1 MSTFTDTP
9 GSAALTTKPRVR
21 TAAFGDGYEQRLA
34 DGINN
39 APRSWSL
46 GFTRPTAEADAIL
59 AFFEARNGAEAFD
72 WTPPYGAAGRWVA
85 RDWSAQ
91 MISMVAKSINVTFEE
106 VFGA

>member
-9 GSAALTTKPRVR
+9 GSASLTTKPRVR
-21 TAAFGDGYEQRLA
+21 TAPFGDGYEQRLA

-46 GFTRPTAEADAIL
+46 VFNRPTAEADVIL

-72 WTPPYGAAGRWVA
+72 WTPPYGAAGKFVA
-85 RDWSAQ
+85 RDWSVQ
-91 MISMVAKSINVTFEE
+91 LIGPVAKSISATFDE

>member
-1 MSTFTDTP
+1 MSTFDFDP
-9 GSAALTTKPRVR
+9 ASASVTTKPRVR

-39 APRSWSL
+39 AKRSWAL
-46 GFTRPTAEADAIL
+46 TFTRPTTEADAIL

-72 WTPPYGAAGRWVA
+72 WTPPYGVAGRWVA

-91 MISMVAKSINVTFEE
+91 MISMVAKSITVTFEE